1 MNLLLR
7 AMNYRVDMKIKT
19 YIIILFVSIK
29 APVFGAL
36 LPIPCS
42 IDGEEDIVNT
52 NFVLQVNE
60 VPFLGIT
67 GRDKIFVDYMAEVSR
82 KDVLKANNYVCPEMR
97 VFDESEIEVL
107 KKMNTGHL
115 LGVLKY
121 AYNGY
126 DVYFGTTTEG
136 GIFHLGLRQDEEHPL
151 LNPLMD
157 NEKIRSITGATLGH
171 FFEKNGTWL
180 EQADIASMS
189 NVAYG
194 SNDVVKIHFTCK
206 DNKSNEAVAL
216 ENTTKRLHEAYV
228 KKDLDKLPELVTE
241 ISYKR
246 LLVQIMNGGSDRTF
260 DSSDIETLFVVDI
273 DPIYLYVFKRS
284 GEDIVGIRKYIKEGD
299 RYLLFN
305 YNIWTLTVEEF
316 IESEEFVS
324 YIKEYIE
331 KNKETGSRLNIQH

>member
-1 MNLLLR
+1 MKER
-7 AMNYRVDMKIKT
+7 IAMKINI
-19 YIIILFVSIK
+19 YITILFISIK
-29 APVFGAL
+29 TSVFGAL

-52 NFVLQVNE
+52 NFVLEVKE

-97 VFDESEIEVL
+97 VFDESEIEAL
-107 KKMNTGHL
+107 KKMNTGYL

-136 GIFHLGLRQDEEHPL
+136 GSFHLGLRQDEEHPL

-157 NEKIRSITGATLGH
+157 SEKIRSITSVTLGH
-171 FFEKNGTWL
+171 YFETNGTRL

-206 DNKSNEAVAL
+206 DDKSNEAVAL

-228 KKDLDKLPELVTE
+228 KKNLDELAELVTE

-246 LLVQIMNGGSDRTF
+246 LLVQIMNGGYDRTF

-273 DPIYLYVFKRS
+273 DPIYLYVYKQS
-284 GEDIVGIRKYIKEGD
+284 GGDIVGIRKYIKEGD

-316 IESEEFVS
+316 IESEEFIS
-324 YIKEYIE
+324 YIKEYME
-331 KNKETGSRLNIQH
+331 KEEKGSPIIGSGPSKI